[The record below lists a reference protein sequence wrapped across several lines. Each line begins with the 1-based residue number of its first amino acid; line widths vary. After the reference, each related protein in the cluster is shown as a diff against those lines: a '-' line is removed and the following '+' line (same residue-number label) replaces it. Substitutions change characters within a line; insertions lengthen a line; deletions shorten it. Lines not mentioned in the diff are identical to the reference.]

1 MLAHVGSKLSY
12 VGSMLAHVGPML
24 AHVGPMLAH
33 VGPMLALF
41 HFFGEDMQD
50 KQNMQ
55 NPLKHMFFNCF
66 AMFLK
71 VVGIQFGPMLAHAGS
86 YLAYACLFLP

>member
-1 MLAHVGSKLSY
+1 
-12 VGSMLAHVGPML
+12 MLAHVGPML

-33 VGPMLALF
+33 VGSKLGVSRLF
-41 HFFGEDMQD
+41 LMSFGEDMQD
-50 KQNMQ
+50 KQNIKKQ
-55 NPLKHMFFNCF
+55 VKNTCFFNCF